1 MGIGQVLERLTSKI
15 TESEA
20 MRLRR
25 THPQP
30 ETSWPKI
37 LQFEPTGI
45 CNLRCTMCP
54 TTYWPTNKTMD
65 PELIEAVLQAVPH
78 CTHVIPYFGGEPFV
92 YGKMV
97 SLIQRIRLLNP
108 NCYLGFNTNATLID
122 DEKAA
127 AIVENNVTEVV
138 FSVDGA
144 TAPTYNAIRVRG
156 NFDDTIENIRRVVRA
171 RGERQFPQLGILLTA
186 TRRNFR
192 EIPDLVR
199 LARDLKLNRVMI
211 NGTEPYDEATAREV
225 LYSHNPDP
233 EVVAIFEEA
242 EQLAREFGLE
252 MQRPELKPLPQP
264 TYCPSLS
271 TMVIR
276 ADGEVYACAYLSNTD
291 PFFWLG
297 EPRRHMGP
305 LSFGNIRNTS
315 IQEIW
320 NSPRYLAFRDSLR
333 TGKFHPECKQC
344 LLAHGVTCNAQIFP
358 LKVT

>member
-1 MGIGQVLERLTSKI
+1 MGIGQVLERLSSRL

-20 MRLRR
+20 VRLRR

-30 ETSWPKI
+30 EASWPKI

-65 PELIEAVLQAVPH
+65 AQLIDAVLEAVPH

-97 SLIQRIRLLNP
+97 ELIARIRELNP
-108 NCYLGFNTNATLID
+108 SCYLGFNTNATLID
-122 DEKAA
+122 DAKAE
-127 AIVENNVTEVV
+127 AIVAHQVSEVV

-144 TAPTYNAIRVRG
+144 TAETYNAIRVRG
-156 NFDDTIENIRRVVRA
+156 DFETTLANIRRVVKA
-171 RGERQFPQLGILLTA
+171 RGNRKFPHLGILLTS
-186 TRRNFR
+186 TRQNYR

-199 LARDLKLNRVMI
+199 IAADLGLNRVMI
-211 NGTEPYDEATAREV
+211 NGTEPYDEATSKEV
-225 LYSHNPDP
+225 LYSRQPDP

-242 EQLAREFGLE
+242 ERLAAEFGLE
-252 MQRPELKPLPQP
+252 IQRPELKPLDEP

-271 TMVIR
+271 TMVVR
-276 ADGEVYACAYLSNTD
+276 ADGEVYACAYLSNSD

-297 EPRRHMGP
+297 EPRKHMGP
-305 LSFGNIRNTS
+305 LSFGNVRDTS
-315 IQEIW
+315 VKDIW

-358 LKVT
+358 LKAS